1 MATRVVLTPALVAAV
16 VASASTQPAPSECTY
31 ADACYGEPLSAPAGG
46 LLPDSC
52 DALWAVTPDGGL
64 SPAGQPDVGLPA
76 PRTPPPS
83 AAPLVAL
90 PTVAAAPPPTLTQA
104 PSPGVWGP
112 ALLAVGPKVRG
123 GAAAPETPAP
133 APWVPAPA
141 PPVAAAVPKA
151 PPASLVV
158 PPPPA
163 GAVAPPR
170 APQVCTYAGA
180 CKVG

>member
-1 MATRVVLTPALVAAV
+1 MATRVVLTAALVAAV
-16 VASASTQPAPSECTY
+16 VVSASTQPAPPECTY

-52 DALWAVTPDGGL
+52 DALWAVTPDGG
-64 SPAGQPDVGLPA
+64 
-76 PRTPPPS
+76 
-83 AAPLVAL
+83 
-90 PTVAAAPPPTLTQA
+90 
-104 PSPGVWGP
+104 
-112 ALLAVGPKVRG
+112 G

-133 APWVPAPA
+133 AP
-141 PPVAAAVPKA
+141 PVAAAVPTA

-170 APQVCTYAGA
+170 APQVCTYADA